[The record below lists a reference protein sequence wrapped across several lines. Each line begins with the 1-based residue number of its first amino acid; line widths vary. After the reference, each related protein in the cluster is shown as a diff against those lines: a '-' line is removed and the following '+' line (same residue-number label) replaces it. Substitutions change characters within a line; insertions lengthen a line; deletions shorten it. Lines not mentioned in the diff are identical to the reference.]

1 MKILSIGNSFS
12 MDAQRWIPE
21 LAASLGQEVLL
32 GDLYIGGCSLE
43 RHADNMRTGAP
54 AYEYSENNRSLGTCR
69 LKTGLI
75 DRDWDV
81 VTLQQAS
88 HFSGLKETYYPY
100 IGQLAD
106 YVHSLCPKAK
116 IYVHETWAYEYNST
130 HPQFANYGCDRH
142 KMHSALCEAYEG
154 AASSIGAPLIPVGEA
169 VALARQNPVFDPE
182 KGGMPL
188 TRDGF
193 HLSYQY
199 GRYLAAAVWCET
211 LLGLD
216 SRNSSFAP
224 EDREFIGHDQNGAP
238 LYRPLPET
246 RADEE
251 KLKLLRAVAHEAAQ
265 KTL

>member
-43 RHADNMRTGAP
+43 RHAENMRTGAP
-54 AYEYSENNRSLGTCR
+54 AYEYSENNRSLGACS
-69 LKTGLI
+69 LKTGLL

-88 HFSGLKETYYPY
+88 HFSGLADTYFPY
-100 IGQLAD
+100 IGELAA
-106 YVHSLCPKAK
+106 YVASLCPKAK
-116 IYVHETWAYEYNST
+116 IYVHQTWAYEYNST
-130 HPQFANYGCDRH
+130 HSQFVNYDCDRF
-142 KMHSALCEAYEG
+142 KMHSALSAAYDK
-154 AASSIGAPLIPVGEA
+154 AAKSIGAPQIYVGEA

-211 LLGLD
+211 LLNLD
-216 SRNSSFAP
+216 TRNSSLVP
-224 EDREFIGHDQNGAP
+224 QDREFIGHDQSGVP
-238 LYRPLPET
+238 LYRPIPES

-251 KLKLLRAVAHEAAQ
+251 KLKLLRAVAHETAQ
-265 KTL
+265 KHR

>member
-21 LAASLGQEVLL
+21 MAASLGQEVLL

-54 AYEYSENNRSLGTCR
+54 AYEYSENNRSLGACS
-69 LKTGLI
+69 LKTGLR

-88 HFSGLKETYYPY
+88 HFSGLADTYFPY
-100 IGQLAD
+100 IGELAA
-106 YVHSLCPKAK
+106 YVSSLCPKAK
-116 IYVHETWAYEYNST
+116 IYVHQTWAYEYNST
-130 HPQFANYGCDRH
+130 HSQFVNYDCDRF
-142 KMHSALCEAYEG
+142 KMHSALSAAYDK
-154 AASSIGAPLIPVGEA
+154 AAKSIGAPQIYVGEA

-211 LLGLD
+211 LLDLD
-216 SRNSSFAP
+216 TRNSSLVP
-224 EDREFIGHDQNGAP
+224 QDREFIGHDQNGVP
-238 LYRPLPET
+238 LYRPIPES
-246 RADEE
+246 RADAE
-251 KLKLLRAVAHEAAQ
+251 KLTLLRAVAHETAQ
-265 KTL
+265 KHR